1 MEMFYNLFLTAQAE
15 WPDAP
20 KFRIETVRYRRKFR
34 LTGPGLAYIIL
45 IIEKNLPEIFVNAGA
60 YKRWRRLQDGL
71 ISTKQGSYMAV
82 DLVKTEHISKSFSG
96 VIALQDVGFDLRSGE
111 VHALLGE
118 NGAGKSTLMKIIS
131 GVYTRDSGD
140 FYVNGKKIDGD
151 LTPQSAQALG
161 IGIIHQE
168 LNLCPHLTAA
178 ENIFLNR
185 EFTTAGILNA
195 KRQNQE
201 AKKYLEAL
209 NLDIDPAMPVSKLPV
224 SKQQMVEIC
233 KTLSMSAKII
243 IMDEPTSALTEKE
256 IEDLFKVIA
265 ILKKEGRG
273 IIYISHRLEEL
284 SRIVDRVTVLRD
296 GRYVKTLNFAETNL
310 PEIISLMVGR
320 TLNEK
325 FPRIEVPRGEKVLE
339 VKNLS
344 SPYGVGVKNVSFN
357 LYKGEILAFAGL
369 MGAGRTEL
377 VRAISGADRMS
388 GGKVFLNGRPV
399 RVRAP
404 GDAIRQ
410 GLFCAPEDRKR
421 DGLCVKMT
429 LAENITLPSLDIV
442 TKLGIIS
449 RKLEIKKSREM
460 VKNLK
465 IKAAGVEQYVRN
477 LSGGNQQKVV
487 VGKWLMRD
495 AQVVIF
501 DEPTRGI
508 DVASKIE
515 IYNIINDLK
524 RNGIGVMFV
533 SSELPEVLGM
543 SDRILVMCNG
553 RITAELRA
561 RDTNQEEILHYAT
574 QY

>member
-1 MEMFYNLFLTAQAE
+1 MAAE
-15 WPDAP
+15 
-20 KFRIETVRYRRKFR
+20 
-34 LTGPGLAYIIL
+34 
-45 IIEKNLPEIFVNAGA
+45 
-60 YKRWRRLQDGL
+60 
-71 ISTKQGSYMAV
+71 
-82 DLVKTEHISKSFSG
+82 LVKVEHISKSFSG
-96 VIALQDVGFDLRSGE
+96 VAALDDVRFDLYPGE

-131 GVYTRDSGD
+131 GVYTRDLGD
-140 FYVNGKKIDGD
+140 FYVNGVQISGD
-151 LTPQSAQALG
+151 LSPQSAQSLG

-168 LNLCPHLTAA
+168 LNLCPHLTVA

-185 EFTTAGILNA
+185 EFTVSGILNEKKQNEA
-195 KRQNQE
+195 VRQ
-201 AKKYLEAL
+201 YLTAL
-209 NLDIDPAMPVSKLPV
+209 NLDIDPATPVRNLPV

-233 KTLSMSAKII
+233 KTLSMNAKII

-265 ILKKEGRG
+265 MLKAEGHG

-284 SRIVDRVTVLRD
+284 SRIVDRVTILRD
-296 GRYVKTLNFAETNL
+296 GKYVKTLNFADTNL

-320 TLNEK
+320 TLTEK
-325 FPRIEVPRGEKVLE
+325 FPRIEMERGEKVLE

-344 SPYGVGVKNVSFN
+344 SPHGVGVKKVSFN

-369 MGAGRTEL
+369 MGAGRTEV
-377 VRAISGADRMS
+377 VRAISGADKMGEGDIFINGKPVKIHAPS
-388 GGKVFLNGRPV
+388 G
-399 RVRAP
+399 
-404 GDAIRQ
+404 AIAQ

-442 TKLGIIS
+442 SKLGIIL
-449 RKLEIKKSREM
+449 RKLESKKSTEM
-460 VKNLK
+460 IQSLK
-465 IKAAGVEQYVRN
+465 IKTPSADQYVRN

-543 SDRILVMCNG
+543 SDRIMVMCNG
-553 RITAELRA
+553 RITAELMTK
-561 RDTNQEEILHYAT
+561 DTNQEEILKYAT
-574 QY
+574 QYS

>member
-1 MEMFYNLFLTAQAE
+1 M
-15 WPDAP
+15 
-20 KFRIETVRYRRKFR
+20 
-34 LTGPGLAYIIL
+34 
-45 IIEKNLPEIFVNAGA
+45 AGELLRA
-60 YKRWRRLQDGL
+60 
-71 ISTKQGSYMAV
+71 
-82 DLVKTEHISKSFSG
+82 EHINKAFSG
-96 VIALQDVGFDLRSGE
+96 VLALQDVQFDLKTGE

-140 FYVNGKKIDGD
+140 LSIKGEKITHD
-151 LTPQSAQALG
+151 LSPHSAQALG

-168 LNLCPHLTAA
+168 LNLCPHLTVA

-185 EFTTAGILNA
+185 EFSYAAGVLNKKKQNEA
-195 KRQNQE
+195 ARQ
-201 AKKYLEAL
+201 YLDQL
-209 NLDIDPAMPVSKLPV
+209 NLDIDPATPTNKLPV

-233 KTLSMSAKII
+233 KTLSMNAGIV

-256 IEDLFKVIA
+256 IEDLFSVIA
-265 ILKKEGRG
+265 VLKQKGKG

-296 GRYVKTLNFAETNL
+296 GKYVKTMNFADTSL

-320 TLNEK
+320 ALTEK
-325 FPRIEVPRGEKVLE
+325 FPRIETARGEKVLE
-339 VKNLS
+339 IKNLS
-344 SPYGVGVKNVSFN
+344 SPHGVGVKNVSFE

-369 MGAGRTEL
+369 MGAGRTET
-377 VRAISGADRMS
+377 VRAISGADKMS
-388 GGKVFLNGRPV
+388 SGEIILNGKTLAIRSP
-399 RVRAP
+399 R
-404 GDAIRQ
+404 DAINK

-421 DGLCVKMT
+421 DGLCVRMT
-429 LAENITLPSLDIV
+429 LAENITLPSLDVIS
-442 TKLGIIS
+442 KLGVIIN
-449 RKLEIKKSREM
+449 KLEEEKSAAM
-460 VKNLK
+460 VNSLK
-465 IKAAGVEQYVRN
+465 IKTPGVNQYVRN

-487 VGKWLMRD
+487 VGKWLMRN

-524 RNGIGVMFV
+524 KTGIGVMFV
-533 SSELPEVLGM
+533 SSELPEVLGI
-543 SDRILVMCNG
+543 SDRIIVMCNG
-553 RITAELRA
+553 KITKELLTK
-561 RDTNQEEILHYAT
+561 DTNQEEIVRYAT

>member
-1 MEMFYNLFLTAQAE
+1 
-15 WPDAP
+15 
-20 KFRIETVRYRRKFR
+20 
-34 LTGPGLAYIIL
+34 
-45 IIEKNLPEIFVNAGA
+45 
-60 YKRWRRLQDGL
+60 
-71 ISTKQGSYMAV
+71 MAT
-82 DLVKTEHISKSFSG
+82 DLVKVEHISKAFSG
-96 VIALQDVGFDLRSGE
+96 VTALDDARFDLRPGE

-131 GVYTRDSGD
+131 GVYRRDSGD
-140 FYVNGKKIDGD
+140 FYVNGEKIPGD
-151 LTPQSAQALG
+151 LTPQSAQNLG

-168 LNLCPHLTAA
+168 LNLCPHLTVA

-185 EFTTAGILNA
+185 EFTVSGFLNE
-195 KRQNQE
+195 KKQNE
-201 AKKYLEAL
+201 AVKQYLKTL
-209 NLDIDPAMPVSKLPV
+209 NLNIDPATPVRNLPV

-233 KTLSMSAKII
+233 KTLSMNARII

-256 IEDLFKVIA
+256 IDDLFKVIA
-265 ILKKEGRG
+265 MLKAEGHG

-284 SRIVDRVTVLRD
+284 SRIVDRVTILRD
-296 GRYVKTLNFAETNL
+296 GKYVKTLNFAETNL

-320 TLNEK
+320 ALTEK
-325 FPRIEVPRGEKVLE
+325 FPRIEVERGEKVLE

-344 SPYGVGVKNVSFN
+344 SLHGVGVKKVSFN

-369 MGAGRTEL
+369 MGAGRSEV

-388 GGKVFLNGRPV
+388 EGEIRINGKLAKIH
-399 RVRAP
+399 AP
-404 GDAIRQ
+404 REAIVQ

-442 TKLGIIS
+442 SKLGVIL
-449 RKLEIKKSREM
+449 RKLESKKSKEM
-460 VKNLK
+460 VQSLK
-465 IKAAGVEQYVRN
+465 IKTPSVDQYVRN

-487 VGKWLMRD
+487 VGKWLMRN
-495 AQVVIF
+495 ARIVIF

-524 RNGIGVMFV
+524 KNGIGVMFV

-543 SDRILVMCNG
+543 SDRIMVMCNG
-553 RITAELRA
+553 RITAELITKN
-561 RDTNQEEILHYAT
+561 TNQEEILKYAT
-574 QY
+574 QYS

>member
-1 MEMFYNLFLTAQAE
+1 
-15 WPDAP
+15 
-20 KFRIETVRYRRKFR
+20 
-34 LTGPGLAYIIL
+34 
-45 IIEKNLPEIFVNAGA
+45 
-60 YKRWRRLQDGL
+60 
-71 ISTKQGSYMAV
+71 MA
-82 DLVKTEHISKSFSG
+82 DLVNVEHVNKAFSG
-96 VIALQDVGFDLRSGE
+96 VMALQDVHFNLKAGE

-140 FYVNGKKIDGD
+140 FFINGQQVHHD
-151 LTPQSAQALG
+151 LTPQSAQHQG

-168 LNLCPHLTAA
+168 LNLCGHLTVA

-185 EFTTAGILNA
+185 EFSSGGILNQ
-195 KRQNQE
+195 KKQNEE
-201 AKKYLEAL
+201 AKKYLKTLA
-209 NLDIDPAMPVSKLPV
+209 LDINPDTLVSSLPV

-233 KTLSMSAKII
+233 KTLSMNANII

-265 ILKKEGRG
+265 MLKAEGKG

-284 SRIVDRVTVLRD
+284 SRIVDRVTILRD
-296 GRYVKTLNFAETNL
+296 GKYVTTLNFADTNL
-310 PEIISLMVGR
+310 PEIISYMVGR
-320 TLNEK
+320 TLDEK
-325 FPRIEVPRGEKVLE
+325 FPRIEVEQGEKVLE
-339 VKNLS
+339 VKNLI
-344 SPYGVGVKNVSFN
+344 SPYGVGVKDVSFS
-357 LYKGEILAFAGL
+357 LHKGEILAMAGL
-369 MGAGRTEL
+369 MGAGRTET

-388 GGKVFLNGRPV
+388 SGEVILEGKPV
-399 RVRAP
+399 HIQHP
-404 GDAIRQ
+404 KDAIAQ

-421 DGLCVKMT
+421 DGLCVRMT
-429 LAENITLPSLDIV
+429 LAENITLPSLDIISRF
-442 TKLGIIS
+442 GIIMKS
-449 RKLEIKKSREM
+449 LEGKKSKEM
-460 VKNLK
+460 VNSLK
-465 IKAAGVEQYVRN
+465 IKTPGVEQYVRN

-487 VGKWLMRD
+487 VGKWLMRN
-495 AQVVIF
+495 AKVVIF

-515 IYNIINDLK
+515 IYNIMNDLK

-553 RITAELRA
+553 RITAELKTK
-561 RDTNQEEILHYAT
+561 DTNQEEILRYAT

>member
-1 MEMFYNLFLTAQAE
+1 MAAE
-15 WPDAP
+15 
-20 KFRIETVRYRRKFR
+20 
-34 LTGPGLAYIIL
+34 
-45 IIEKNLPEIFVNAGA
+45 
-60 YKRWRRLQDGL
+60 
-71 ISTKQGSYMAV
+71 
-82 DLVKTEHISKSFSG
+82 LVKVEHISKSFSG
-96 VIALQDVGFDLRSGE
+96 VAALDDVGFDLYPGE

-131 GVYTRDSGD
+131 GVYSRDSGD
-140 FYVNGKKIDGD
+140 FYVNGRQIPGD
-151 LTPQSAQALG
+151 LTPQSAQSLG

-168 LNLCPHLTAA
+168 LNLCPHLTVA

-185 EFTTAGILNA
+185 EFTVSGILNEKKQNEA
-195 KRQNQE
+195 VKR
-201 AKKYLEAL
+201 YLQTL
-209 NLDIDPAMPVSKLPV
+209 NLDIDPTTPVSNLPV

-233 KTLSMSAKII
+233 KTLSMNAKII

-265 ILKKEGRG
+265 MLKAEGHG

-284 SRIVDRVTVLRD
+284 SRIVDRVTILRD
-296 GRYVKTLNFAETNL
+296 GKYVKTLNFADTNL

-320 TLNEK
+320 TLTEK
-325 FPRIEVPRGEKVLE
+325 FPRIEINRGEKVLE

-344 SPYGVGVKNVSFN
+344 SPSGVGVKKVSFS

-369 MGAGRTEL
+369 MGAGRTEV
-377 VRAISGADRMS
+377 VRAISGADKMS
-388 GGKVFLNGRPV
+388 EGEIFINGKPV
-399 RVRAP
+399 KIHAP
-404 GDAIRQ
+404 SEAIAQ

-429 LAENITLPSLDIV
+429 LAENITLPSLDLV
-442 TKLGIIS
+442 SKLGVIF
-449 RKLEIKKSREM
+449 RRQEQQRANAM
-460 VKNLK
+460 VQSLK
-465 IKAAGVEQYVRN
+465 IKTPGVDQYVRN

-495 AQVVIF
+495 ARVVIF

-543 SDRILVMCNG
+543 SDRIIVMCNG
-553 RITAELRA
+553 RITAELLTG
-561 RDTNQEEILHYAT
+561 DTNQEEILKYAT
-574 QY
+574 QYS

>member
-1 MEMFYNLFLTAQAE
+1 
-15 WPDAP
+15 
-20 KFRIETVRYRRKFR
+20 
-34 LTGPGLAYIIL
+34 
-45 IIEKNLPEIFVNAGA
+45 
-60 YKRWRRLQDGL
+60 
-71 ISTKQGSYMAV
+71 MAD
-82 DLVKTEHISKSFSG
+82 DLVNVEHISKSFSG
-96 VIALQDVGFDLRSGE
+96 VAALDDVQFNLRPGE

-140 FYVNGKKIDGD
+140 FYVNGTRISGD
-151 LTPQSAQALG
+151 LTPQSAQNLG

-168 LNLCPHLTAA
+168 LNLCPHLTVA

-185 EFTTAGILNA
+185 EFTASGFLNE
-195 KRQNQE
+195 KKQNE
-201 AKKYLEAL
+201 AVKQYLEAL
-209 NLDIDPAMPVSKLPV
+209 NLDINPTTPVRNLPV

-233 KTLSMSAKII
+233 KTLSMNAKII

-265 ILKKEGRG
+265 MLKAEGHG

-284 SRIVDRVTVLRD
+284 SRIVDRVTILRD
-296 GRYVKTLNFAETNL
+296 GRYVKTLNFADTNL

-320 TLNEK
+320 TLTEK
-325 FPRIEVPRGEKVLE
+325 FPRIEVERGEKVLE
-339 VKNLS
+339 VKDLS
-344 SPYGVGVKNVSFN
+344 SPHGVGVKKVSFN

-369 MGAGRTEL
+369 MGAGRTEV
-377 VRAISGADRMS
+377 VRAISGADKMS
-388 GGKVFLNGRPV
+388 GGEIFINGKPV
-399 RVRAP
+399 KIHAP
-404 GDAIRQ
+404 SEAIAQ

-442 TKLGIIS
+442 SKLGVIL
-449 RKLEIKKSREM
+449 RKLEAKKTGEM
-460 VKNLK
+460 VQSLK
-465 IKAAGVEQYVRN
+465 IKTPGVDQYVRN

-487 VGKWLMRD
+487 VGKWLMRN

-543 SDRILVMCNG
+543 SDRIMVMCNG
-553 RITAELRA
+553 RITAELVTK
-561 RDTNQEEILHYAT
+561 DTNQEEILKYAT
-574 QY
+574 QYS

>member
-1 MEMFYNLFLTAQAE
+1 
-15 WPDAP
+15 
-20 KFRIETVRYRRKFR
+20 
-34 LTGPGLAYIIL
+34 
-45 IIEKNLPEIFVNAGA
+45 
-60 YKRWRRLQDGL
+60 
-71 ISTKQGSYMAV
+71 MAV
-82 DLVKTEHISKSFSG
+82 ELVKAEKINKAFSG
-96 VIALQDVGFDLRSGE
+96 VPALVNVSFDLVQGE

-140 FYVNGKKIDGD
+140 LYINGKKIIND
-151 LTPQSAQALG
+151 LTPHSAQNLG

-168 LNLCPHLTAA
+168 LNLCPHLTVA

-185 EFTTAGILNA
+185 EFTTKGFLNS
-195 KRQNQE
+195 KRQKAE
-201 AKKYLEAL
+201 AIKRLQSL
-209 NLDIDPAMPVSKLPV
+209 NLDIDPDIPVRNLPV

-233 KTLSMSAKII
+233 KTISMDAKII

-256 IEDLFKVIA
+256 IEDLFRVIA
-265 ILKKEGRG
+265 QLKTEGRG

-284 SRIVDRVTVLRD
+284 SRIVDRCTILRD
-296 GRYVKTLNFAETNL
+296 GNYVKTLNFAETSL

-320 TLNEK
+320 NLTEK
-325 FPRIEVPRGEKVLE
+325 FPRIEAQQGEKVLE

-344 SPYGVGVKNVSFN
+344 SPHGVGVKNVSFD
-357 LYKGEILAFAGL
+357 LYRGEILAFAGL
-369 MGAGRTEL
+369 MGAGRTEM
-377 VRAISGADRMS
+377 VRAMSGADRMS
-388 GGKVFLNGRPV
+388 GGEIYLSGKPV
-399 RVRAP
+399 RIRSPAE
-404 GDAIRQ
+404 AIAH

-429 LAENITLPSLDIV
+429 LAENITLPSLDM
-442 TKLGIIS
+442 IS
-449 RKLEIKKSREM
+449 RWGVIRRLLEATKTREM
-460 VKNLK
+460 VQNLR
-465 IKAAGVEQYVRN
+465 IRTTGIDQYVRN

-495 AQVVIF
+495 ARVVVF

-524 RNGIGVMFV
+524 KNGIGVMFV

-543 SDRILVMCNG
+543 SDRIIVMCNG
-553 RITAELRA
+553 RKTAELITAE
-561 RDTNQEEILHYAT
+561 TSQEEILKYAT
-574 QY
+574 QYGDGGI

>member
-1 MEMFYNLFLTAQAE
+1 
-15 WPDAP
+15 
-20 KFRIETVRYRRKFR
+20 
-34 LTGPGLAYIIL
+34 
-45 IIEKNLPEIFVNAGA
+45 
-60 YKRWRRLQDGL
+60 
-71 ISTKQGSYMAV
+71 MA
-82 DLVKTEHISKSFSG
+82 DLVSAEHVNKAFSG
-96 VIALQDVGFDLRSGE
+96 VMALQDVQFNLKPGE

-140 FYVNGKKIDGD
+140 LQIGGEKILHN
-151 LTPQSAQALG
+151 LTPQSAQHLG

-168 LNLCPHLTAA
+168 LNLCPHLTVA

-185 EFTTAGILNA
+185 EFSSAGVLNV
-195 KRQNQE
+195 KKQNEE
-201 AKKYLEAL
+201 AKKYLKTL
-209 NLDIDPAMPVSKLPV
+209 DLDIDPSTLVHRLPV

-233 KTLSMSAKII
+233 KTLSMDAKII

-265 ILKKEGRG
+265 MLKAEGRG

-284 SRIVDRVTVLRD
+284 SRIVDRVTILRD
-296 GRYVKTLNFAETNL
+296 GKYVTTLNFADTSL
-310 PEIISLMVGR
+310 PEIISYMVGR
-320 TLNEK
+320 DLTEK
-325 FPRIEVPRGEKVLE
+325 FPRIETPRGEKVLE
-339 VKNLS
+339 IKNLS
-344 SPYGVGVKNVSFN
+344 SPHGAGVKNVSFS
-357 LYKGEILAFAGL
+357 LHKGEILAFAGL
-369 MGAGRTEL
+369 MGAGRTET
-377 VRAISGADRMS
+377 VRAISGADKMS
-388 GGKVFLNGRPV
+388 AGEIILDGKPV
-399 RVRAP
+399 RIQHPA
-404 GDAIRQ
+404 DAIAQ

-429 LAENITLPSLDIV
+429 LAENITLPSLDI
-442 TKLGIIS
+442 IS
-449 RKLEIKKSREM
+449 RFGVIIRALEGKKSKEM
-460 VKNLK
+460 VQNLK
-465 IKAAGVEQYVRN
+465 IKTPGVEQYVRN

-487 VGKWLMRD
+487 VGKWLMRN
-495 AQVVIF
+495 AKVVIF

-543 SDRILVMCNG
+543 SDRIIVMCNG
-553 RITAELRA
+553 KITAELTT
-561 RDTNQEEILHYAT
+561 RDTNQEEILRYAT

>member
-1 MEMFYNLFLTAQAE
+1 M
-15 WPDAP
+15 
-20 KFRIETVRYRRKFR
+20 I
-34 LTGPGLAYIIL
+34 
-45 IIEKNLPEIFVNAGA
+45 
-60 YKRWRRLQDGL
+60 
-71 ISTKQGSYMAV
+71 V
-82 DLVKTEHISKSFSG
+82 DLVRVEHISKSFSE
-96 VIALQDVGFDLRSGE
+96 VVALDDVQFDLRPGE

-140 FYVNGKKIDGD
+140 FYVNGTKITGD
-151 LTPQSAQALG
+151 LSPQSAQSLG

-168 LNLCPHLTAA
+168 LNLCPHLTVA
-178 ENIFLNR
+178 ENVLLNR
-185 EFTTAGILNA
+185 EFTVSGILNE
-195 KRQNQE
+195 KKQYE
-201 AKKYLEAL
+201 AVKQYLTTL
-209 NLDIDPAMPVSKLPV
+209 NLDIDPSTPVRNLPV

-233 KTLSMSAKII
+233 KTLSMNAKII

-265 ILKKEGRG
+265 LLKTEGHG

-284 SRIVDRVTVLRD
+284 SRIVDRVTILRD
-296 GRYVKTLNFAETNL
+296 GKYVKTLNFADTNL
-310 PEIISLMVGR
+310 SEIISLMVGR
-320 TLNEK
+320 TLTEK
-325 FPRIEVPRGEKVLE
+325 FPRIAMKRGEKVLE

-344 SPYGVGVKNVSFN
+344 SFHGVGVKNVSFD
-357 LYKGEILAFAGL
+357 LYRGEILAFAGL
-369 MGAGRTEL
+369 MGAGRTEV
-377 VRAISGADRMS
+377 VRAISGADKMS
-388 GGKVFLNGRPV
+388 GGEIFIHGN
-399 RVRAP
+399 RVKIHTPRE
-404 GDAIRQ
+404 AIAQ

-429 LAENITLPSLDIV
+429 LMENIILPSLDIV
-442 TKLGIIS
+442 SKLGIIF
-449 RKLEIKKSREM
+449 RKLESQK
-460 VKNLK
+460 VKIMIQNLK
-465 IKAAGVEQYVRN
+465 IKTPSMDQYVKN

-495 AQVVIF
+495 AKVVIF

-543 SDRILVMCNG
+543 SDRIMVMCNG
-553 RITAELRA
+553 RITAELITK
-561 RDTNQEEILHYAT
+561 DTNQEEILKYAT
-574 QY
+574 QYS